1 MCRYREVVR
10 QSTLLWLIVVLAV
23 TVIVGSRAF
32 RMGGPGGV
40 LLAMLLVL
48 ALVSVARGL
57 ARREPPGLTRWRPA
71 PKDVTPRENRLDPPA
86 GGHIASAVRPP
97 VIVVD
102 AASSTD
108 DLEQRL
114 EALARLRTKGLLT
127 EEEYESKR
135 AQAIAEH

>member
-1 MCRYREVVR
+1 VR
-10 QSTLLWLIVVLAV
+10 QSTLLWLTVVLAV

-32 RMGGPGGV
+32 RMGGPGGA
-40 LLAMLLVL
+40 LLAMFVVLVI
-48 ALVSVARGL
+48 VSVARAM
-57 ARREPPGLTRWRPA
+57 ARREPLGMARWRPV
-71 PKDVTPRENRLDPPA
+71 PKDVTPREHRLDPPA

-102 AASSTD
+102 APASTD
-108 DLEQRL
+108 DLERRL

-135 AQAIAEH
+135 AQAIAED